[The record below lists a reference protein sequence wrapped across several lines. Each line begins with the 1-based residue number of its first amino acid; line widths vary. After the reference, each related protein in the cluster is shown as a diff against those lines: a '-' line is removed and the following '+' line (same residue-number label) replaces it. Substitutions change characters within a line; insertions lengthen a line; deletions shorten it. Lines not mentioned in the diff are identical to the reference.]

1 MEREQFTFF
10 ASFAKAAK
18 RIKNKSSRCD
28 YYDAIINYALYEEV
42 PDLEKISEAAAMGF
56 ELIKPNLDSSR
67 RKAESGRRGGE
78 AEANRKGEENASKSQ
93 AKRKQ
98 TAREIEVEKEIEIEK
113 ENENEIE
120 YESIDF
126 NSPSSL
132 PDDARV
138 ITTATGEKITVD
150 ELHDRVRRIMRP
162 EVPV

>member
-78 AEANRKGEENASKSQ
+78 AEANRKGEENESKSQ

-98 TAREIEVEKEIEIEK
+98 TAREIEVEKEIEIEN
-113 ENENEIE
+113 EIENEIE

-138 ITTATGEKITVD
+138 ITTADGRQFTVD

-162 EVPV
+162 EVTV